1 MFDFGIINTMDDDC
15 GGYTVPSQLGDLE
28 ERHKLAQLCLGRAQ
42 TASYFLCILLAILC
56 VLKQIFKFFLLKHC
70 KASAELSILM
80 VPIISPESI
89 WRRIQMWQQNQQR
102 QLPNSVP

>member
-89 WRRIQMWQQNQQR
+89 
-102 QLPNSVP
+102 